1 MKSIVFAIIFLLFA
15 LTSSAQIV
23 KISAGS
29 SFSKLDWK
37 INNTKLFEKGA
48 TSFTGG
54 IGIEYLNM
62 GFLSLSSNLEFLQKA
77 GKDTITYT
85 DINGNE
91 IRTAIETVR
100 LSYITANTYAKLS
113 PAKGNTKPFV
123 NLGLYAGYLTAVNKL
138 AGGSTK
144 EYNKFNFGAVL
155 GFGLVHKI
163 GRNHIG
169 IEANY
174 LPSFNTLD
182 QSANATIK
190 DRTFTAKLYYGIKL

>member
-1 MKSIVFAIIFLLFA
+1 MIFLLF
-15 LTSSAQIV
+15 TISSTAQIV

-29 SFSKLDWK
+29 SFSKLDWR
-37 INNTKLFEKGA
+37 INNTKIFDKGA
-48 TSFTGG
+48 TSFTAG

-62 GFLSLSSNLEFLQKA
+62 GFLSLSSNLEFLQRA
-77 GKDTITYT
+77 AKDTIFYT
-85 DINGNE
+85 DNNGND
-91 IRTAIETVR
+91 IRSAVETAR

-113 PAKGNTKPFV
+113 PPKGKTKPFV
-123 NLGLYAGYLTAVNKL
+123 NLGLYAGYLVAVNKL

-155 GFGLVHKI
+155 GLGLVHKI

-174 LPSFNTLD
+174 LPSFNSLLQTT
-182 QSANATIK
+182 NGTIK
-190 DRTFTAKLYYGIKL
+190 DQTFTAKLYYGIKL